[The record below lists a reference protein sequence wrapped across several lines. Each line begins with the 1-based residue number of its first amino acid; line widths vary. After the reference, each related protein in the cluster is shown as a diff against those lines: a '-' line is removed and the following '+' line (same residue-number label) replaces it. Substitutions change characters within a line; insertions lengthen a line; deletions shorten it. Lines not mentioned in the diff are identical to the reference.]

1 MTKEIILTRGLPAS
15 GKTTWAMKFVGDYP
29 EFVNLNRD
37 DVRLMLQG
45 EGGYGKF
52 RKWRE
57 TLVTDIVE
65 QAAKSAL
72 DAGKSLVISDTNLN
86 PNVVEKWR
94 VLAAERGAE
103 FFLNDDFLEVPVGVC
118 IERDNARKALG
129 ERHVGQ
135 SVITSMFN
143 KYRDL
148 WVEKGLIYRPDATLP
163 GAYVFDIDGT
173 IAKMNGRSPYDYTK
187 VDTDVINAGVV
198 NVKRLIKNSGNKII
212 LLSGRDGSCREATEN
227 WLHQQWIEYDELHMR
242 PAGNSEND
250 AIIKRRMFFEH
261 VAPKYH
267 VLGVFDD
274 RDRVVH
280 MWRGLGIPT
289 FQVDYG
295 SF

>member
-1 MTKEIILTRGLPAS
+1 MTKEIILTRGLPGS
-15 GKTTWAMKFVGDYP
+15 GKTTWALQYIKDNP
-29 EFVNLNRD
+29 EYVNVNRD
-37 DVRLMLQG
+37 DLRSMLQG
-45 EGGYGKF
+45 EGQYAKF

-57 TLVTDIVE
+57 SLVTAIQTKIVIE
-65 QAAKSAL
+65 ALGNDKS
-72 DAGKSLVISDTNLN
+72 VIISDTNLN
-86 PNVVEKWR
+86 PNYYGTWQSIADEFS
-94 VLAAERGAE
+94 AALR
-103 FFLNDDFLEVPVGVC
+103 FNDDFLEVPVGVC
-118 IERDNARKALG
+118 IERDNARKARG
-129 ERHVGQ
+129 ERAVGQ